1 MSKLVALRSELNE
14 NDLKL
19 LIRWM
24 SNEHIYR
31 FLNEHQQITSQLKQ
45 IYDARLP
52 VFTPLF
58 NRNGRFFMI
67 CTGGG
72 QAIGFLRMQYAP
84 NNAAELV
91 VAIGEENMWGK
102 GYGRA
107 SLMEALKIAFLEL
120 RREKM
125 ISHIYSENT
134 RSRQM
139 FLNCGFVP
147 TKAGEKLWEYELTLD
162 DYLHPK
168 ELDQRMIV

>member
-107 SLMEALKIAFLEL
+107 SLMEALNIAFLEL

-139 FLNCGFVP
+139 FLNRGFVLSRKGQQL
-147 TKAGEKLWEYELTLD
+147 TEYQLSFSQF
-162 DYLHPK
+162 LHTTH
-168 ELDQRMIV
+168 RGN